1 LHRLSAALHQQR
13 FFFQNPAFNG
23 ALLRQPL
30 FFHQN
35 DMQLYFLL
43 SIFFWFCSAITV
55 FPQTADTASCT
66 KTTQALDQATTLI
79 AAFAKAQQRDSVKID
94 SLVSITRQAHDD
106 ALSCKAHLTAM
117 MMLAVS
123 ESARKLLA
131 ADNVLMFR
139 MAVRDTRLF
148 LDEAKRYWEH
158 RQ

>member
-1 LHRLSAALHQQR
+1 L
-13 FFFQNPAFNG
+13 
-23 ALLRQPL
+23 
-30 FFHQN
+30 
-35 DMQLYFLL
+35 
-43 SIFFWFCSAITV
+43 WCSAETV
-55 FPQTADTASCT
+55 LAGTADTTTCT
-66 KTTQALDQATTLI
+66 KTTQALDQANTLI

-94 SLVSITRQAHDD
+94 SLVSITRQAYDD

-117 MMLAVS
+117 MMLATS

>member
-1 LHRLSAALHQQR
+1 MLAGCKAGGLRCNLLPLINSDFHENKMRLS
-13 FFFQNPAFNG
+13 
-23 ALLRQPL
+23 
-30 FFHQN
+30 
-35 DMQLYFLL
+35 LL
-43 SIFFWFCSAITV
+43 SLIFVLLCSAETV
-55 FPQTADTASCT
+55 FAATADTIACT
-66 KTTQALDQATTLI
+66 KTTQALDQANTLI
-79 AAFAKAQQRDSVKID
+79 AAFAKAQKRDSITID
-94 SLVSITRQAHDD
+94 SLVIITRRAHDD

-148 LDEAKRYWEH
+148 LDEAKRYWEN

>member
-1 LHRLSAALHQQR
+1 MYMLLAVLLFLQTYYTYAAYSQ
-13 FFFQNPAFNG
+13 
-23 ALLRQPL
+23 
-30 FFHQN
+30 
-35 DMQLYFLL
+35 D
-43 SIFFWFCSAITV
+43 T
-55 FPQTADTASCT
+55 TACA
-66 KTTQALDQATTLI
+66 KTTYALDQANILV
-79 AAFAKAQQRDSVKID
+79 AAFAKAQKRDSVTID
-94 SLVSITRQAHDD
+94 SLVSITRRAHDD

-148 LDEAKRYWEH
+148 LDEAKRYWEL